1 MKVTDRGYRKLQDCS
16 VKKTAPPADGTVAG
30 ADVTEVRV
38 ELRERSYPIHI
49 GDGLFSRSG
58 MMLRE
63 CGIDGRICLVSMPK
77 VFELYGGAVRESL
90 AAAGYDVVVE
100 SVPDGEEAKSLAT
113 AELLYDR
120 ALACGLD
127 RTSTYVALG
136 GGVVGDV
143 TGFVAATYMR
153 GVPFVQMP
161 TTLLSQVDSSV
172 GGKVA
177 VNHRRGKNMIG
188 AFHQP
193 RAVII
198 DTDCLETLPR
208 RDYLAGIA
216 EIIRYGA
223 ACDADFFAFLE
234 EKMERLVDK
243 ESAVLQEAIGRSCAI
258 KAGIVSADEH
268 ETTGLRSVLNF
279 GHTFAHALEAVTE
292 YGTWRHGEAV
302 AIGMVCAARMAARLG
317 ICAAGDAE
325 RQEALVRAAGLPT
338 TMGGAD
344 PAKIMAAMALD
355 KKAEGG
361 NVRFV
366 LTEKIGRAN
375 IYVDISHD
383 ILEEVVSRK

>member
-1 MKVTDRGYRKLQDCS
+1 MNLQPPSFDATLS
-16 VKKTAPPADGTVAG
+16 VD
-30 ADVTEVRV
+30 EVRV
-38 ELRERSYPIHI
+38 DLRERSYPIFI
-49 GDGLFSRSG
+49 GEGLFAQTGGR
-58 MMLRE
+58 LRD
-63 CGIDGRICLVSMPK
+63 CGISGRISLVSTPP
-77 VFELYGGAVRESL
+77 VFELYGRAVKDSL
-90 AAAGYDVVVE
+90 VGAGYDVVVE
-100 SVPDGEEAKSLAT
+100 SIPDGEEAKSLAT
-113 AELLYDR
+113 AERLYDR
-120 ALACGLD
+120 ALASGLD

-136 GGVVGDV
+136 GGVVGDL

-153 GVPFVQMP
+153 GLPFIQMP

-177 VNHRRGKNMIG
+177 VNHPRGKNMIG

-198 DTDCLETLPR
+198 DVGCLATLSR

-223 ACDADFFAFLE
+223 ACDADFFTFLE
-234 EKMERLVDK
+234 KNMGRLLDK
-243 ESAVLQEAIGRSCAI
+243 ESVVLREAIRTSCAI

-268 ETTGLRSVLNF
+268 ETSGLRSVLNF

-292 YGTWRHGEAV
+292 YGLYRHGEAV
-302 AIGMVCAARMAARLG
+302 AIGMVCAARTAVRMG
-317 ICAAGDAE
+317 ICAAEEAD
-325 RQEALVRAAGLPT
+325 RQEALIRAAGLPT

-361 NVRFV
+361 KVRFV

-375 IYVDISHD
+375 IYMDISHD

>member
-1 MKVTDRGYRKLQDCS
+1 MDEGSERVIS
-16 VKKTAPPADGTVAG
+16 PAG
-30 ADVTEVRV
+30 AEIAVAVDEVRV
-38 ELRERSYPIHI
+38 DLRERSYPIFI
-49 GDGLFSRSG
+49 GEGLFAQTGGR
-58 MMLRE
+58 LRD
-63 CGIDGRICLVSMPK
+63 CGIGGRICLVSTPP
-77 VFELYGGAVRESL
+77 VFELYGRSVKDSL
-90 AAAGYDVVVE
+90 VGAGYDVVVE
-100 SVPDGEEAKSLAT
+100 SIPDGEEEKSLAT
-113 AELLYDR
+113 AERLYDR
-120 ALACGLD
+120 AIACGLD

-136 GGVVGDV
+136 GGVIGDL

-153 GVPFVQMP
+153 GLPFVQMP

-177 VNHRRGKNMIG
+177 VNHPQGKNMIG

-193 RAVII
+193 RAVVI
-198 DTDCLETLPR
+198 DVGCLATLSR

-234 EKMERLVDK
+234 INMGRLVDQ
-243 ESAVLQEAIGRSCAI
+243 ESTVLRSAIRTSCAI

-268 ETTGLRSVLNF
+268 ETSGLRSTLNF
-279 GHTFAHALEAVTE
+279 GHTFAHALEAVTG
-292 YGTWRHGEAV
+292 YGLYRHGEAV

-317 ICAAGDAE
+317 ICAAGDAD
-325 RQEALVRAAGLPT
+325 RQEALIRAAGLPT
-338 TMGGAD
+338 TMAGVD
-344 PAKIMAAMALD
+344 PAKIMAAMATD

-361 NVRFV
+361 KIRFV

-375 IYVDISHD
+375 IYMDISHD